1 MLYMLIL
8 PLPLALLALLIPS
21 NRWRPLLLPLAGLAC
36 AVLALPLVFGAS
48 NPEPGPWLGLD
59 PLGRLVLLV
68 VCLLFAA
75 CGCYGFG
82 YLRLRHERD
91 NRIFVASMLMF
102 LASMLLATLSRHL
115 GLLWVAIEATTL
127 FSAPLIYFNRNR
139 LSIEATWK
147 YLLICSVGIAL
158 AMLGIF
164 SIAYGAVGQGMP
176 VDLGM
181 ASLLRLG
188 PKLSQP
194 WLQTGFIFLLVG
206 FGTKMGLAPMHT
218 WKPDTYGEAPGMV
231 GALLAGGLTSV
242 AFLGVMRGVQVM
254 AAAGLMASA
263 QRSLLI
269 LGLLSVGLAAVFMV
283 RQPDIKRLL
292 AYSSIEH
299 MGILAIGVGIG
310 GLATFGAMF
319 HLLNNAFTKGSLF
332 LCAGNLQRAFS
343 GKKLDRVHGAIERVP
358 GSGSLLL
365 IGFLA
370 ITGSPPFGLF
380 QSEFSILRGAF
391 NLHQVGVGIALLL
404 LLGLVFIAMAGT
416 MLPAT
421 LGSSDTPVEK
431 KSFGDTLLTVVPPLL
446 LLAVIL
452 LLGLCLPAPV
462 RDLFTAAAKQLEVLQ

>member
-1 MLYMLIL
+1 MLSLLII

-21 NRWRPLLLPLAGLAC
+21 NRWRPLLLPVAGLAC
-36 AVLALPLVFGAS
+36 AALALPLVFSSQLVVGHWFS
-48 NPEPGPWLGLD
+48 LD
-59 PLGRLVLLV
+59 PLGKLVLLV
-68 VCLLFAA
+68 VSLLFAG

-82 YLRLRHERD
+82 YLRMRPERD
-91 NRIFVASMLMF
+91 NRVFVASMLMF
-102 LASMLLATLSRHL
+102 LFSMLLATLSRHL

-139 LSIEATWK
+139 HSIEATWK

-164 SIAYGAVGQGMP
+164 AIAYAAVNQGVP
-176 VDLGM
+176 VDLQLVT
-181 ASLLRLG
+181 LLQLG
-188 PKLSQP
+188 PKLSHP
-194 WLQTGFIFLLVG
+194 WLQAGFIFLLIG

-254 AAAGLMASA
+254 AAAGLMQSA

-269 LGLLSVGLAAVFMV
+269 LGLLSVALAAVFMV

-310 GLATFGAMF
+310 GAATFGAMF

-332 LCAGNLQRAFS
+332 LCAGNLQRAFDS
-343 GKKLDRVHGAIERVP
+343 KQLDQVHGAIERVP
-358 GSGSLLL
+358 ASGTLLL
-365 IGFLA
+365 LGFLA

-391 NLHQVGVGIALLL
+391 SLHQAGIGIALLL
-404 LLGLVFIAMAGT
+404 LLGLVFIGMAGT
-416 MLPAT
+416 LLPAT
-421 LGSSDTPVEK
+421 LGRSTAPVQK
-431 KSFGDTLLTVVPPLL
+431 KSFGDTPLTVLPPLL

-452 LLGLCLPAPV
+452 LLGLFLPEPLH
-462 RDLFTAAAKQLEVLQ
+462 RLFNGAAALLEVQP